1 MADIEQQQ
9 TNHASAE
16 TAQAPPQRK
25 KLNLK
30 PRNPDA
36 AARIEAERQQ
46 SSGKVCWE
54 SAKGQGRHRR
64 VSSPRFLC
72 NGRGCRG
79 RDGYMEPFELMNRIK
94 IYV

>member
-9 TNHASAE
+9 TNHVSAE

-46 SSGKVCWE
+46 SSGKVRVCWDRGD
-54 SAKGQGRHRR
+54 SHRG
-64 VSSPRFLC
+64 VSPRTC
-72 NGRGCRG
+72 EG
-79 RDGYMEPFELMNRIK
+79 
-94 IYV
+94 